1 MRGMKRLA
9 LLGVPGAS
17 RAEPEYIVHI
27 KSLFADSEIV
37 EIWPLHEGGGEI
49 IRGAVHQRNG
59 TYVNIA
65 WGGTKFLD
73 GRPAPYFN
81 GAVGTYGDLYSAA
94 LASAFNSVAGTV
106 WSWVKIPDTETWTD
120 GQTRRFIYLAAN
132 FNNRVEL
139 RRSTRNNRWVGAYV
153 AGGTTSSVEDDYST
167 LGWYLS
173 LVTWDKAA
181 GETGELIVYRNG
193 AAVSTQTGLGTWSG
207 NLGSSTTLLGSTG
220 KANISHV
227 GYLAYAGLLNR
238 AATPEEVASLYDFF
252 A

>member
-1 MRGMKRLA
+1 MRGMMRLA

-17 RAEPEYIVHI
+17 RAEPEYIEHI

-49 IRGAVHQRNG
+49 IQGAVHQRNG
-59 TYVNIA
+59 AYVNIA
-65 WGGTKFLD
+65 WDGTKFLD
-73 GRPAPYFN
+73 DRPAPYFD
-81 GAVGTYGDLYSAA
+81 GAGGTHGDLYSSA

-120 GQTRRFIYLAAN
+120 GQARRFVYLAAN

-139 RRSTRNNRWVGAYV
+139 RRSVGHNRWGGAYV
-153 AGGTTSSVEDDYST
+153 AGGTTSFGEDDYST

-181 GETGELIVYRNG
+181 GETGEVIVYRNG
-193 AAVSTQTGLGTWSG
+193 AAVSTRTGLGTWSG
-207 NLGSSTTLLGSTG
+207 ALGSSSTLLGAAG
-220 KANISHV
+220 KTSISHV
-227 GYLAYAGLLNR
+227 GYLAYVGILNR
-238 AATPEEVASLYDFF
+238 AATPEEAASLYDFF